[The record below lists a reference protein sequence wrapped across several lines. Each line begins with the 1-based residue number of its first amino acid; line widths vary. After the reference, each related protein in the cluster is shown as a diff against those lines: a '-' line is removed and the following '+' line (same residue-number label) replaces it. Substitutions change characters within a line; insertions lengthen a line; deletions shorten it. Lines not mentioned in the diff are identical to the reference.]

1 LKDNLKIA
9 LRIDDIGASTKK
21 FEIYSK
27 KRFGNILFFKYL
39 KYFRAWAPYSE
50 LTAKNWESIF
60 EILKTN
66 NANLTVGVTAT
77 WVESDGTLVPFPEKY
92 PDQANL
98 LKFASESGLIEI
110 ANHGLT
116 HCVVGQHLP
125 RMFTSNRKY
134 HREFWEWIPRDMHFK
149 HLEKSQKIF
158 HEWLGK
164 SPTTLIPPGNVYS
177 VDTLNAAEKY
187 GFKIINSYINLGV
200 DSEINVLNS
209 TNIDAFHDKD
219 IDLHGVKWLED
230 KIKSYPK
237 NTDFCLINEFHR

>member
-1 LKDNLKIA
+1 MKPIF

-27 KRFGNILFFKYL
+27 KKFANILFFKYL

-50 LTAKNWESIF
+50 LTCDEWEQIF
-60 EILKTN
+60 EILTN
-66 NANLTVGVTAT
+66 YNAKLTVGVTAA
-77 WVESDGTLVPFPEKY
+77 WVEKDNTLVPFPEKY
-92 PDQANL
+92 PEQADI
-98 LKFASESGLIEI
+98 LKSARESGLIEV

-134 HREFWEWIPRDMHFK
+134 HREFWDWVPRDIHFE

-158 HEWLGK
+158 NEWLGK
-164 SPTTLIPPGNVYS
+164 LPTTLIPPGNVYS

-187 GFKIINSYINLGV
+187 GIKRINSYFNHDTESRVKII
-200 DSEINVLNS
+200 DSN
-209 TNIDAFHDKD
+209 NIDAFHDRE
-219 IDLHGVKWLED
+219 LVLYGVKWLKD
-230 KIKSYPK
+230 KIKSYPDDTNFK
-237 NTDFCLINEFHR
+237 LLRDL